1 MDENNGTI
9 LRNRCVD
16 DRQIDVEED
25 DDKFDVGRSCIGGN
39 NELQLSC
46 IEPTFPL
53 KAANIS
59 PRAQETLSLPI
70 VIANTNTNTF
80 NLKAANINPRAQETD
95 AIVIAYLILTTS
107 NLIRF

>member
-39 NELQLSC
+39 NEVQLSC
-46 IEPTFPL
+46 IEPTFP
-53 KAANIS
+53 
-59 PRAQETLSLPI
+59 
-70 VIANTNTNTF
+70 
-80 NLKAANINPRAQETD
+80 LKAANINPRAQETD
-95 AIVIAYLILTTS
+95 AIVIACLIISTS
-107 NLIRF
+107 NLVRF

>member
-9 LRNRCVD
+9 LRNRWVD

-39 NELQLSC
+39 NEVQLSC
-46 IEPTFPL
+46 IEPTFP
-53 KAANIS
+53 
-59 PRAQETLSLPI
+59 
-70 VIANTNTNTF
+70 
-80 NLKAANINPRAQETD
+80 LKAANINPRAQETD
-95 AIVIAYLILTTS
+95 AIVIAYLIITTS